1 MRRVAL
7 ATLAHDRLRTAMLIV
22 GLGAVW
28 ALVAVQVGLRRGFE
42 RSARAVI
49 DRAGG
54 DLWVSAKGV
63 RVVDDGEPI
72 APPPAT
78 ADSCIARIRPVIID
92 YAQARRPDHSLVT
105 VQIVALDDA
114 RSVGIDAADVE
125 KLGLP
130 ADAVGKELE
139 LRNGLRLR
147 IGTVSRGVRSFT
159 QTPYVFVDLATA
171 REIVALPPDSA
182 TFYAVDVRDRA
193 CLDSAE
199 RALAGEGRDVRPRE
213 SVARTTVAHWIE
225 GSGIG
230 TLLGAGSLMA
240 AVVGAIVLL
249 QSTLTTV
256 RSHMRELA
264 TVRALG
270 ARRSELA
277 SFVAWQV
284 GVVAMIATAIALGV
298 AAMLARVLAGE
309 GLSVIVDRWT
319 CAAGALI
326 AVASTA
332 VAAFAGAR
340 VLGRVDPRE
349 VLE

>member
-1 MRRVAL
+1 VRRVAL
-7 ATLAHDRLRTAMLIV
+7 ATLGHDRLRTTMLIV

-42 RSARAVI
+42 RSARSVI

-54 DLWVSAKGV
+54 DLWVSARGV

-72 APPPAT
+72 APPPA
-78 ADSCIARIRPVIID
+78 ADSCIARVRPVIID
-92 YAQARRPDHSLVT
+92 YTQARRPDRSLVT

-130 ADAVGKELE
+130 ADPVGKELE
-139 LRNGLRLR
+139 LRSGVRLR
-147 IGTVSRGVRSFT
+147 VGSVSRGVRSFT
-159 QTPYVFVDLATA
+159 QTPYVFVDHATA
-171 REIVALPPDSA
+171 REILALAPETA
-182 TFYAVDVRDRA
+182 TFYAVDVRDA
-193 CLDSAE
+193 GCIASAE
-199 RALAGEGRDVRPRE
+199 RALTGEGREVRPRE
-213 SVARTTVAHWIE
+213 AVARTTVDHWIE

-230 TLLGAGSLMA
+230 TLLAAGSIMA

-256 RSHMRELA
+256 RTHVRELA

-284 GVVAMIATAIALGV
+284 GVVAVISTAIALGL
-298 AAMLARVLAGE
+298 AAILARVLAGE
-309 GLSVIVDRWT
+309 GLSVIVDGWT

-340 VLGRVDPRE
+340 VLGRIDPRE

>member
-7 ATLAHDRLRTAMLIV
+7 ATLLHDRLRTSMLIIGV
-22 GLGAVW
+22 GAVW

-54 DLWVSAKGV
+54 DLWVSARGV

-72 APPPAT
+72 AALST
-78 ADSCIARIRPVIID
+78 TDACIAAARPVVID
-92 YAQARRPDHSLVT
+92 YTQARRPDRSLVT
-105 VQIVALDDA
+105 VQIVALDSSP
-114 RSVGIDAADVE
+114 SVEIDAADVA

-130 ADAVGKELE
+130 TDPVGKEIE
-139 LRNGLRLR
+139 LRTGTRLR
-147 IGTVSRGVRSFT
+147 ITSVSRGVRNFT
-159 QTPYVFVDLATA
+159 QTPYLFVDHATA
-171 REIVALPPDSA
+171 RDVLAMPPESA
-182 TFYAVDVRDRA
+182 TFFAVDVREPG
-193 CLDSAE
+193 CLGDAE

-213 SVARTTVAHWIE
+213 SLARSTVAHWID

-230 TLLGAGSLMA
+230 TLLAAGSIMA

-256 RSHMRELA
+256 RTHVRELA
-264 TVRALG
+264 TIRALG

-284 GVVAMIATAIALGV
+284 GVVATIATVLALVLAAI
-298 AAMLARVLAGE
+298 LARVLGAE

-319 CAAGALI
+319 CAAGAFI

-332 VAAFAGAR
+332 VAAIAGAR